1 MSDSDLA
8 DSATPEPELGL
19 DSGVEASEA
28 TEIPD
33 KLYFRIGEVARLAAI
48 KPYVLRFWETEFPSL
63 GPRKSGTGHRLY
75 RRKDVEQVL
84 EIKRLLYDKR
94 FTIEGARKFMEDRAR
109 TNAAAASASAKSKG
123 RGKAARAAAASAPEA
138 SASLS
143 GQVQKGLFDGPS
155 PAVLDLVRKELKAIA
170 ELLK

>member
-1 MSDSDLA
+1 MSDPEIANGVGSDA
-8 DSATPEPELGL
+8 DSESSLPA
-19 DSGVEASEA
+19 VAEAIEA

-84 EIKRLLYDKR
+84 EIKRLLYEKR

-109 TNAAAASASAKSKG
+109 SSAAAASAGLKGKG
-123 RGKAARAAAASAPEA
+123 RGKARAAGAAGEA
-138 SASLS
+138 VA
-143 GQVQKGLFDGPS
+143 GTANQTQKGLFDGPS